1 MVDPLAVTSR
11 RGDFLHKGGGVILWA
26 ACPIFRVFRRLGRG
40 DGIIYILP
48 IYCTLCYFHTA
59 CPLLPLISCFQ
70 VVSTRLTTLLGI
82 GT

>member
-1 MVDPLAVTSR
+1 MVGPLAVTSR
-11 RGDFLHKGGGVILWA
+11 LGDFLTSGRRSFLRA

-48 IYCTLCYFHTA
+48 SYCTLCYFHTA
-59 CPLLPLISCFQ
+59 WPLLPLISCFQ
-70 VVSTRLTTLLGI
+70 VFSTRLTTLLGI